1 MRLKIDMEI
10 DVEID
15 SNNAKPDEETV
26 LNEILKDITEYVT
39 KDNDEENTVT
49 IKGKIESMEIEE
61 WLVRLNQTLMPL

>member
-15 SNNAKPDEETV
+15 NNTAKPNEETV
-26 LNEILKDITEYVT
+26 LNEILKDIREYVT
-39 KDNDEENTVT
+39 KDNDDENTVT

-61 WLVRLNQTLMPL
+61 

>member
-15 SNNAKPDEETV
+15 NNNANPNEETV
-26 LNEILKDITEYVT
+26 LNEILKDITEYVA
-39 KDNDEENTVT
+39 KDNDDENTVT

-61 WLVRLNQTLMPL
+61 

>member
-1 MRLKIDMEI
+1 MEI

-15 SNNAKPDEETV
+15 SNNAKPDEKTV

-61 WLVRLNQTLMPL
+61 